1 MTTAPN
7 DDYRNHDDADDDAP
21 TLGHRRRNLDVGEL
35 DITPMIDVT
44 FLLLIFFMV
53 TSTMKEPATADV
65 PPARHGV
72 GTDSGE
78 AFVITVTRP
87 GGDGEATVILPDDSQ
102 HTLADLRSNETLKT
116 LVQAAVNETPPRNEI
131 VINADRDLPHST
143 VREVSQMVGEVE
155 GIRLFL
161 GVQDQ

>member
-1 MTTAPN
+1 MAQP
-7 DDYRNHDDADDDAP
+7 DDDDDDDTP
-21 TLGHRRRNLDVGEL
+21 TLGHRRRKLDSGDL

-87 GGDGEATVILPDDSQ
+87 GSDGEATVILPDDSQ
-102 HTLADLRSNETLKT
+102 HTLADLRRNETLKT
-116 LVQAAVNETPPRNEI
+116 MITAAVNETPPRNEI
-131 VINADRDLPHST
+131 VLNGDRDLPHA
-143 VREVSQMVGEVE
+143 VIREISQMVGEVE

>member
-1 MTTAPN
+1 MS
-7 DDYRNHDDADDDAP
+7 DDEGDDVP
-21 TLGHRRRNLDVGEL
+21 TLGHRRKTVDVGEL

-78 AFVITVTRP
+78 AFVITVARP
-87 GGDGEATVILPDDSQ
+87 EGDDEATVILPDDSR
-102 HTLADLRSNETLKT
+102 HSLADLRQNGVLAAQVK
-116 LVQAAVNETPPRNEI
+116 AAVESDTPRTEI
-131 VINADRDLPHST
+131 VINADRDLPHSV